1 MEKVTRF
8 FSIFHIKFS
17 KIDAKSYINRIY
29 NIKYKKD
36 IFSEQFFF
44 FFFWVDL
51 KVIQMSSVTCED
63 S

>member
-29 NIKYKKD
+29 NIKHKKD

-44 FFFWVDL
+44 FLGGFKGNSNEFCDL
-51 KVIQMSSVTCED
+51 
-63 S
+63 